1 MLIEN
6 LLETFMKLVI
16 EKVPD
21 IQSLY
26 VKQLRILLSAEEV
39 IAMKSLV
46 LREAAFDVDLKQVL
60 DKHWQ
65 DSERQAGRI
74 REMLNRVTDDRQPI
88 KCQTVYALF
97 DEAEDLIEASAHEFV
112 RDIAIIAVTR
122 RIKHYELAFYE
133 SLRSFA
139 QALRRDDD
147 ARLFEESYQEE
158 TDTIQQL
165 SQVADRLRSA
175 ASRAA

>member
-1 MLIEN
+1 
-6 LLETFMKLVI
+6 MKFVV
-16 EKVPD
+16 ERVPD
-21 IQSLY
+21 LQSLY
-26 VKQLRILLSAEEV
+26 VKQLRVLLSAEEM
-39 IAMKSLV
+39 IALKSLY
-46 LREAAFDVDLKQVL
+46 LREAAFDDDLRQVL

-74 REMLNRVTDDRQPI
+74 RETLNRVTNDRQPI
-88 KCQTVYALF
+88 KCQTVFALF
-97 DEAEDLIEASAHEFV
+97 DEAEDLVEASAHEFV
-112 RDIAIIAVTR
+112 RDIAIIAVAR

-139 QALRRDDD
+139 QALEHYDD
-147 ARLFEESYQEE
+147 ARLFEESYREE
-158 TDTIQQL
+158 TDTLQQL